1 MRSGSVAPPRLKL
14 ALLGA
19 LAVLASVVCSL
30 ATDVR
35 AQPAASGA
43 LKDYPSKPIH
53 VIVPSPPGGPP
64 DLIMRLI
71 GPKLGAALGQPV
83 IIENRAGAGG
93 IVGTA
98 FVASQPPD
106 GYTWLFTTASH
117 TNIPPF
123 NENVTYDPVRDFTH
137 VTLAAQNFG
146 QVLVVNPSLPAKNVS
161 ELIALAKKSPGKL
174 TYGSAGIGT
183 ASHIP
188 AEVMKSMTGTDIL
201 MVPYRGV
208 AEAMTDLLAG
218 RIDMFFVGT
227 QIALQHVQT
236 GAVRALAVTGAK
248 RWKGMPDVPTMQE
261 AGLKDFNIVNWFG
274 LWLPAGAAPELVNR
288 LQGQMVKVLA
298 DPEVK
303 QQFDT
308 LGLEGVG
315 SKPEDFAKFVAR
327 ESATTQA
334 IARRIGPTA
343 K

>member
-1 MRSGSVAPPRLKL
+1 MLDRFRVLAIA
-14 ALLGA
+14 ALLCLSAHA
-19 LAVLASVVCSL
+19 LG
-30 ATDVR
+30 
-35 AQPAASGA
+35 QSG
-43 LKDYPSKPIH
+43 LKDYPNRAIH
-53 VIVPSPPGGPP
+53 VVVPSPPGGPP
-64 DLIMRLI
+64 DLIMRLLA
-71 GPKLGAALGQPV
+71 PKLGAALGQPV
-83 IIENRAGAGG
+83 VVDNRAGAGG

-98 FVASQPPD
+98 YVAKQPPD

-123 NENVTYDPVRDFTH
+123 NENVPYDPVKDFTH

-146 QVLVVNPSLPAKNVS
+146 QVLVVNPSVQAKTVQ
-161 ELIALAKKSPGKL
+161 ELIALAKKNPGKL

-188 AEVMKSMTGTDIL
+188 AEVMKAMTGTDIL

-227 QIALQHVQT
+227 QIALQHVQN
-236 GAVRALAVTGAK
+236 GSLRALAVTGAK

-261 AGLKDFNIVNWFG
+261 AGLADFNVINWFG
-274 LWLPAGAAPELVNR
+274 LWLPAGASPELVAR
-288 LQGQMVKVLA
+288 LHREMVKALA
-298 DPEVK
+298 EADVK

-308 LGLEGVG
+308 LGLEAIG
-315 SKPEDFAKFVAR
+315 SNSDDFAKFVAK
-327 ESATTQA
+327 ESATTLA
-334 IARRIGPTA
+334 IARKIGTTP